1 MSLNLYIEVDG
12 NELEIYQTP
21 TYITKM
27 CLAPNKQGKV
37 SKTRAINAYIEYV
50 RSKANGVYETA
61 EEAKDARQKVN
72 DHIDEVMS
80 ALAGAEKIEVC
91 AL

>member
-1 MSLNLYIEVDG
+1 MSMNLHIEVDG
-12 NELEIYQTP
+12 EELEIYQTP

-27 CLAPNKQGKV
+27 CLAPNKHGKV
-37 SKTRAINAYIEYV
+37 SKSRAINAYLEYV

-61 EEAKDARQKVN
+61 EEAKEEKQKVN